1 MSRSMPFRSILLSTT
16 LALGFGPEILAA
28 GAPSAP
34 KATKAA
40 PLSAADR
47 ALLEKGEILLGSTE
61 IAGTSFKEGF
71 GRALIPLPIGRIERA
86 VADVLHYEEFMP
98 FLESSTAEPQ
108 ADGTIL
114 SRQRL
119 DLPGLLGTRRL
130 TARYRIARPTAATYR
145 VTWASE
151 AGSEVRDQHGS
162 FTLEPFGDG
171 SRGTLVTCR
180 FFLDPGGAPA
190 FLVNRET
197 ERSVGWI
204 LDGLRQH
211 ARRGRYEGG

>member
-1 MSRSMPFRSILLSTT
+1 MSRSMPFCSILLSTA
-16 LALGFGPEILAA
+16 LALGFGAETLAA
-28 GAPSAP
+28 GAPKAAKAP
-34 KATKAA
+34 KAA

-47 ALLEKGEILLGSTE
+47 ARLEKGEILLGSTE
-61 IAGTSFKEGF
+61 VPGTSFKEGF
-71 GRALIPLPIGRIERA
+71 GRAIIPLPFGRVERA

-119 DLPGLLGTRRL
+119 DLPGVLGTRRL
-130 TARYRIARPTAATYR
+130 TARFRLTRPTPTTYK
-145 VTWASE
+145 VAWTSLP
-151 AGSEVRDQHGS
+151 GSEVRDQHGS

-180 FFLDPGGAPA
+180 FFLDPGGAAA
-190 FLVNRET
+190 FLVNPQT

-211 ARRGRYEGG
+211 VRRGRYEGG